1 MSAVPGEKQRGPLLR
16 WRGSS
21 IRRQLLVVLVPGLLL
36 VFSAELWLAWRT
48 ASEAA
53 DAAYDRSLLGAVKS
67 IDSSI
72 STASGGLGVELPYR
86 MLEFFELTANG
97 QVYYRV
103 ATEDGLVE
111 IGSSDLPPPPSPLQS
126 GKPQFHEGVYF
137 GEPVRV
143 GSYARELIKPLAGQ
157 PGPQRVVIQVAE
169 TLEARTG
176 FQRGLV
182 LQSVAR
188 DFLLVVVA
196 STLFGL
202 AIAWAMRP
210 LARLRQEVEGRP
222 AQDLTPMDSDGVPA
236 ELLPLVGAINHH
248 IERNRE
254 QTEARRQFVDDASH
268 QLRTPL
274 TTLAT
279 QVAFA
284 QREADPAAQ
293 REVMDN
299 IRQQLD
305 ETIRQTNQM
314 LSLAKADS
322 AAPEPEPLDAV
333 VLAED
338 LVRRW
343 WPLAREQGVDL
354 GLHAPMATLPFR
366 GEPGLLKEALSNLL
380 HNAIRHGGAGCH
392 VTLAVAADVDRVRF
406 SVIDDGPGLPRE
418 ELARAG
424 ERFFRG
430 RGGALPGSGLG
441 LAIVRTV
448 AQRHGGQMQ
457 VAAGPEDQ
465 GLAVTLTLP
474 GPPAPGSIPG

>member
-1 MSAVPGEKQRGPLLR
+1 MRLPR
-16 WRGSS
+16 WLVSS
-21 IRRQLLVVLVPGLLL
+21 IRRKLLSVLVPGMLL
-36 VFSAELWLAWRT
+36 VFGGELWLAWRT

-53 DAAYDRSLLGAVKS
+53 DGAYDRSLLGAVKS

-97 QVYYRV
+97 KVYYRV

-111 IGSSDLPPPPSPLQS
+111 IGSSGLPLPAQPLLS
-126 GKPQFHEGVYF
+126 GKPQFHEGEYF
-137 GEPVRV
+137 GELVRV
-143 GSYARELIKPLAGQ
+143 GSYARELATPLAGHAE
-157 PGPQRVVIQVAE
+157 PQRVVIQVAE

-176 FQRGLV
+176 FQHSLV

-188 DFLLVVVA
+188 DFMLVVVA

-210 LARLRQEVEGRP
+210 LARLRQDVEARP
-222 AQDLTPMDSDGVPA
+222 PQDLTPMDSDGVPA

-248 IERNRE
+248 IQRNRE

-279 QVAFA
+279 QVAYA
-284 QREADPAAQ
+284 QREADPSAQ
-293 REVMDN
+293 RQVLEN

-314 LSLAKADS
+314 LSMAKADS
-322 AAPEPEPLDAV
+322 AEPELETLDAV
-333 VLAED
+333 VLAEN

-343 WPLAREQGVDL
+343 WPVAREHGVDL

-366 GEPGLLKEALSNLL
+366 GESGLLEEALSNVL
-380 HNAIRHGGAGCH
+380 HNAIRHGGMGCH
-392 VTLAVAADVDRVRF
+392 VTLSVATDGTHVHFYV
-406 SVIDDGPGLPRE
+406 VDDGPGLPPS

-430 RGGALPGSGLG
+430 RQTKVQGSGLG
-441 LAIVRTV
+441 LAIARTV
-448 AQRHGGQMQ
+448 AERHGGDLQ
-457 VAAGPEDQ
+457 VNAGIEGRGLTVSIKLAIGAGAKVDQ
-465 GLAVTLTLP
+465 GPIAVQKS
-474 GPPAPGSIPG
+474 G